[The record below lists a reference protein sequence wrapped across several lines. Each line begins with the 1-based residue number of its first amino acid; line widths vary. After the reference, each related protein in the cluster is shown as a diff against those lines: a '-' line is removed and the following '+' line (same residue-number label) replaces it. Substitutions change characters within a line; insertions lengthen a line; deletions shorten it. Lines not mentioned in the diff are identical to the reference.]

1 MQKKKQP
8 LRMCIGCMEMK
19 PKAELIRIVRD
30 KDGNISLD
38 KKGRAPGRGAYLCN
52 RMECFEKAVKGKK
65 IERAFGAAISAEVY
79 AALKQAMQDE

>member
-19 PKAELIRIVRD
+19 SKAELIRIVRD
-30 KDGNISLD
+30 KEGNISLD

-52 RMECFEKAVKGKK
+52 RMECYEKAVKGKK
-65 IERAFGAAISAEVY
+65 IERAFGTAISTEVY

>member
-1 MQKKKQP
+1 MQTKKQP

-30 KDGNISLD
+30 KEGNISLD

-52 RMECFEKAVKGKK
+52 ALACYEKAVKGKK
-65 IERAFGAAISAEVY
+65 IERAFKTAISAEVY
-79 AALKQAMQDE
+79 AALGQAMQDA